1 VREWPERLLGCKELR
16 GIGHHL
22 VTTAPP
28 GIRQPLS
35 VCGVAGVQDMPFSEV
50 TTIGAAV
57 LAMHSGDSMATINV
71 S

>member
-1 VREWPERLLGCKELR
+1 VAREAAGVQ
-16 GIGHHL
+16 GIVGHWSSSGDNSTL
-22 VTTAPP
+22 
-28 GIRQPLS
+28 GIRQPFP
-35 VCGVAGVQDMPFSEV
+35 VCGVAGVQDMPFSEA